1 MTKTNEWLLEWGST
15 FVLIIG
21 VTLTAFNVF
30 PLNVYLSLA
39 GNFGWFVLSV
49 YWKKWSLVTVQVIV
63 SAIYVV
69 GLVKLFLT

>member
-30 PLNVYLSLA
+30 PLKVYLSLA

>member
-69 GLVKLFLT
+69 GLIKLFLT

>member
-15 FVLIIG
+15 FVLIVG